1 MNILLD
7 KKVLFSDLKPENT
20 LFDVNTRKAII
31 IDMGGSWKIEE
42 KDNPQEIS
50 KSYYSNKFGGITY
63 TKEYCA
69 PELLN

>member
-42 KDNPQEIS
+42 GDNPVEIS
-50 KSYYSNKFGGITY
+50 KAHYSNKYGGLIC
-63 TKEYCA
+63 TK
-69 PELLN
+69 